1 MISALLTAAG
11 FEVRG
16 SRFNCRCE
24 GGSRLTGSL
33 SDERDVAYCHR
44 CHARFTARALARGQG
59 VTLPP
64 ARIKRTRIVR
74 QQFNAWLKTKRAE
87 LCDRERRLA
96 RRAEW
101 AKAALA
107 SFPDMEPAWEALAAW
122 YHARQTLE
130 TFWESVQDNVGRYWL
145 YRAWRRFA

>member
-1 MISALLTAAG
+1 VISALLTAAG
-11 FEVRG
+11 YEVRG
-16 SRFNCRCE
+16 NRFNCRCE
-24 GGSRLTGSL
+24 GGARLTGSL
-33 SDERDVAYCHR
+33 SEEKDVAYCHR
-44 CHARFTARALARGQG
+44 CHARFTARSLASGQG

-74 QQFNAWLKTKRAE
+74 RQFSEWLKAKRAE

-101 AKAALA
+101 AKVALE
-107 SFPDMEPAWEALAAW
+107 SFPDMECAWGVLAEW
-122 YHARQTLE
+122 YHARQAIE
-130 TFWESVQDNVGRYWL
+130 TFWESIQGRVGLYWL